1 MYVGALKNTHTFIKH
16 HKIFLAEGH
25 YKKKVIIPT
34 INPNIL
40 YKADF
45 GIVKRTK
52 TWNNLEVRRN
62 PFILRIILA

>member
-1 MYVGALKNTHTFIKH
+1 M
-16 HKIFLAEGH
+16 KI
-25 YKKKVIIPT
+25 IIPK

-52 TWNNLEVRRN
+52 TFNNLGVREESFYFKDN
-62 PFILRIILA
+62 ISKKLEIIHSLTNF